1 MTVPFSRPGAVD
13 LSGLAK
19 PQQQPGVR
27 PSTGPAAGGS
37 AGGSGAYV
45 VDITA
50 ENFQTEVQRSATVPV
65 VLCFYSAQS
74 PESLELTAT
83 LGRLADEFE
92 GRFLL
97 AQVDVDANPQVA
109 QAVGAPGVPLVA
121 VALGGQ
127 LAPIAQQNV
136 PEDELRQVLQ
146 QVGQTAVANG
156 MTGRVEPRVVEQPEQ
171 PDTEDVS
178 DPKYAEAEDAV
189 AAGDI
194 EAAVAAY
201 QRLLDADPADAE
213 ARRGLN
219 AAKLM
224 QRTQDADL
232 AAARAAAADNP
243 ADVPAQT
250 LVADLDLLGGHVE
263 DAFDRLV
270 QTVARTAGDDRAAA
284 RTHLV
289 ELFDL
294 VGNDDP
300 RVLTFRTRLANA
312 LF

>member
-13 LSGLAK
+13 LSSLAQPK
-19 PQQQPGVR
+19 TQPGGA
-27 PSTGPAAGGS
+27 P
-37 AGGSGAYV
+37 AGGSGAGGSGSGAYA
-45 VDITA
+45 VDITT
-50 ENFQTEVQRSATVPV
+50 ENFQTEVQRSASVPV
-65 VLCFYSAQS
+65 VLCFYSPQS
-74 PESLELTAT
+74 PDSLELVTT

-97 AQVDVDANPQVA
+97 ARVDVDANPQVA

-136 PEDELRQVLQ
+136 PEGELRQVLQ
-146 QVGQTAVANG
+146 QVVQTAVSNG
-156 MTGRVEPRVVEQPEQ
+156 MTGRVEPQAGAEPAQQAAAE
-171 PDTEDVS
+171 EES
-178 DPKYAEAEDAV
+178 DPKYAEAEDAL

-194 EAAVAAY
+194 DRAIAAY
-201 QRLLDADPADAE
+201 ERLVDADPNDTE
-213 ARRGLN
+213 AARGLG

-224 QRTQDADL
+224 QRTQGVDL
-232 AAARAAAADNP
+232 ATARAAAADSP
-243 ADVPAQT
+243 DDVAAQIQ
-250 LVADLDLLGGHVE
+250 VADLDVLGGHVD

-270 QTVARTAGDDRAAA
+270 QTVARTSDADREAAKN
-284 RTHLV
+284 HLLG
-289 ELFDL
+289 LFDL

-300 RVLTFRTRLANA
+300 RVLTYRTRLANA